1 MTTTRYSS
9 KEIAELFTTFTA
21 ITDISSASYIVS
33 SDLEQGNKIPMLQVK
48 AGDVLVGNSIVDQK
62 IENYLD
68 VKINNRTIAYLNNK
82 ISPVVKA
89 KNDIGEMEDINKLY
103 LSLAHGKVHFP
114 DKDVYAYLPLLLIE
128 VEDKEEMY
136 STAQRTG
143 EYVFR
148 INFSDK
154 LLVNYDVVR
163 YFFDITF
170 EENGKEHVEFIS
182 TTVGEFIPE
191 GKRGSMKD
199 IMEYVY
205 SFFMAKS
212 KTENFIFPEI
222 NGDNSAVMMFFSTR
236 ENYKAKREFNQIANE
251 ENPLVE
257 QYLHFF
263 SEGEEEGITLN
274 KSPELN
280 DDIFYGSLT
289 RDYPLGKGQA
299 TVMQLNNKNSAI
311 IPVVGGPGTGKS
323 TLILSLIANAVTTR
337 AMSIIFNNKDL
348 NNLTLL
354 TATANKAVE
363 NVYKNLKRGF
373 KHGFVFVGGRAS
385 NMDASG
391 KEVSEYIELLNA
403 KTFDSVKLQAS
414 KNEIVSIVNVMS
426 KAKKNFAIL
435 EKLKDVFV
443 KNSVKDYD
451 ALLKAKELIVIDN
464 EKLSYARKAYAEVNK
479 LLKMLTNLTSKEI
492 SFYDLI
498 QNETEILAELELAQ
512 EKLNNLGFLN
522 KITGKKAQVLEEISF
537 CEVKNTSDLKT
548 LISIIKEILDL
559 KERYLLAKEIIK
571 KNEVI
576 AKSEELVEI
585 FKNDQAMFAKML
597 NYNTFGDFFRLEMFN
612 LNYKL
617 YIASLNFLEQKT
629 LLEKDNVIKA
639 LGYLTANDKY
649 DYLMEHYGRNVE
661 NQEELLRLI
670 SLAYPVFT
678 TTLASVT
685 NMFPGINPSKVQ
697 AVRTVIAD
705 EAGMITCSDLLPA
718 LRRAKRAVVIGD
730 PKQLAPIVAIE
741 EVFLEALEDSY
752 EKEFWNSYSPSLIS
766 AFHRAAGTFGG
777 SYLETGTGVIL
788 DEHRRCAKE
797 IAELF
802 IDIADYKGLKIYSGK
817 CESEPFKA
825 IKNRLMF
832 FDVSNPDTKSFKKVN
847 RGEISVINK
856 LLNRLRAVGY
866 DLQRDVGIITPY
878 KEQEAT
884 LITQFGEMLGHTPN
898 LAKIGTVHKFQGV
911 EFKVVIFSAVCSRE
925 QDSLKF
931 INQSPSLINVAIS
944 RAIES
949 FIVVGDYER
958 LTVNVERDRGNFIG
972 RMASYIKARGFYGK
986 MKAEDIKLKTSY
998 SYKTFSGKT
1007 VTIEP
1012 TKVFD
1017 DFEDLESI
1025 DYSISF
1031 EENNDAVALWG
1042 AECYFQD

>member
-1 MTTTRYSS
+1 MMASKYSS

-33 SDLEQGNKIPMLQVK
+33 SDLEQGNKLPMLQVK
-48 AGDVLVGNSIVDQK
+48 AGDIFVGNTIVDNK
-62 IENYLD
+62 AEHYLD
-68 VKINNRTIAYLNNK
+68 IKINNRTVAYLNNK
-82 ISPVVKA
+82 ISPIVKA
-89 KNDIGEMEDINKLY
+89 KNDFGDMQDMNRLY

-114 DKDVYAYLPLLLIE
+114 DKDMYAYLPLLLVEI
-128 VEDKEEMY
+128 EDKELMY
-136 STAQRTG
+136 STAQKSG
-143 EYVFR
+143 EY
-148 INFSDK
+148 ILNIKFSDK

-163 YFFDITF
+163 YFFDIKF

-182 TTVGEFIPE
+182 TTIEEFIPNS
-191 GKRGSMKD
+191 KRGSLKE
-199 IMEYVY
+199 IMEYIY
-205 SFFMAKS
+205 SFFMKKS
-212 KTENFIFPEI
+212 KNDNFIFPEL
-222 NGDNSAVMMFFSTR
+222 NGDDSSVMMFFSTR
-236 ENYKAKREFNQIANE
+236 ENYKAKREFNQIAE
-251 ENPLVE
+251 DKNPLVE

-263 SEGEEEGITLN
+263 NQGKEEGVTLN
-274 KSPELN
+274 KAPELTN
-280 DDIFYGSLT
+280 DIYYGSLT
-289 RDYPLGKGQA
+289 RDYPLGEGQA
-299 TVMQLNNKNSAI
+299 TVMQQNNKNVAI

-337 AMSIIFNNKDL
+337 AMSIIFNNKDY

-391 KEVSEYIELLNA
+391 KEVGEYIELLNG
-403 KTFDSVKLQAS
+403 KVFDSAKMQAS
-414 KNEIVSIVNVMS
+414 KNEITTIVATMS
-426 KAKKNFAIL
+426 KTKKNFDLIQ
-435 EKLKDVFV
+435 EVKDVLV
-443 KNSVKDYD
+443 ANNVKDFD
-451 ALLKAKELIVIDN
+451 GLLKARGLIVVDK
-464 EKLSYARKAYAEVNK
+464 EKIEVSRKAYANVSK
-479 LLKMLTNLTSKEI
+479 LLKKLETLVSRSITTEEIFSKEV
-492 SFYDLI
+492 D
-498 QNETEILAELELAQ
+498 ILAELELAQ
-512 EKLNNLGFLN
+512 DRLNNLSLLERIGS
-522 KITGKKAQVLEEISF
+522 KKSQILKEISF
-537 CEVKNTSDLKT
+537 CKVDSTSDLKT
-548 LISIIKEILDL
+548 LIAVIKDILTLKDDFLGAKEIL
-559 KERYLLAKEIIK
+559 R
-571 KNEVI
+571 KNELI
-576 AKSEELVEI
+576 TKSAELTEI
-585 FKNDQAMFAKML
+585 FKNDEANFAKML
-597 NYNTFGDFFRLEMFN
+597 SYKTFGDFFRLEMYN

-617 YIASLNFLEQKT
+617 YISSLQFLEQRA
-629 LLEKDNVIKA
+629 LLEKENVIKA
-639 LGYLTANDKY
+639 LGYLMAADKY
-649 DYLMEHYGRNVE
+649 NYLMEHYGRSVK
-661 NQEELLRLI
+661 NQEEMLRLI
-670 SLAYPVFT
+670 SLAYPIFT

-718 LRRAKRAVVIGD
+718 LRRSKRAVVIGD

-752 EKEFWNSYSPSLIS
+752 EKQFWDSYSPSLIS

-777 SYLETGTGVIL
+777 SYLETGTGIIL

-802 IDIADYKGLKIYSGK
+802 INIADYKGLKICSGK

-847 RGEISVINK
+847 KGEISVINK
-856 LLNRLRAVGY
+856 LLKRLSAVGY

-911 EFKVVIFSAVCSRE
+911 EFKVVIFSSVCSRE

-931 INQSPSLINVAIS
+931 INQSPSLINVAVS

-958 LTVNVERDRGNFIG
+958 LTINASKDKNNFIG
-972 RMASYIKARGFYGK
+972 RMAQYIKANGFFGK

-998 SYKTFSGKT
+998 SYKNFSGKT
-1007 VTIEP
+1007 VTVDP
-1012 TKVFD
+1012 TKVFNE
-1017 DFEDLESI
+1017 FEELEGF
-1025 DYSISF
+1025 DYSTLA
-1031 EENNDAVALWG
+1031 NNDDVANWG
-1042 AECYFQD
+1042 IEYYYQA

>member
-1 MTTTRYSS
+1 MMTNEYSS
-9 KEIAELFTTFTA
+9 KKIAELFNTFTA

-33 SDLEQGNKIPMLQVK
+33 SDLEQGNKLPMLQIK
-48 AGDVLVGNSIVDQK
+48 AGDVIVGNSIVDK
-62 IENYLD
+62 KMENYLD
-68 VKINNRTIAYLNNK
+68 VKISNRTVAYLNNK
-82 ISPVVKA
+82 ISPIVKA
-89 KNDIGEMEDINKLY
+89 KNELGEMKDINKLY
-103 LSLAHGKVHFP
+103 LSLAHGKVYFP

-128 VEDKEEMY
+128 VEDKAKMY
-136 STAQRTG
+136 STAQKTG

-148 INFSDK
+148 VNFSDK

-163 YFFDITF
+163 YFFDVTF

-191 GKRGSMKD
+191 GKRGSVKE
-199 IMEYVY
+199 IMEFVY
-205 SFFMAKS
+205 SFFAKRG
-212 KTENFIFPEI
+212 KTDNFLFPEV
-222 NGDNSAVMMFFSTR
+222 NGDNSTVMMFFSTR
-236 ENYKAKREFNQIANE
+236 ENYKAKREFNQIAAEN
-251 ENPLVE
+251 NPLVE

-263 SEGEEEGITLN
+263 SEGEEEGVTLN
-274 KSPELN
+274 KAPELN

-289 RDYPLGKGQA
+289 KMYPLGEGQA
-299 TVMQLNNKNSAI
+299 TVMQRNNKNAAI

-323 TLILSLIANAVTTR
+323 TLILSLIANAITTR
-337 AMSIIFNNKDL
+337 AMSIIFNGKDL

-363 NVYKNLKRGF
+363 NVYKNLKKGF
-373 KHGFVFVGGRAS
+373 RYGFVFVGGRAS
-385 NMDASG
+385 NVDASG
-391 KEVSEYIELLNA
+391 KEVGEYIEILSN
-403 KTFDSVKLQAS
+403 KMFESSKMQAA
-414 KNEIVSIVNVMS
+414 KNEIVGIVNTMS
-426 KAKKNFAIL
+426 KAKKDFELIK
-435 EKLKDVFV
+435 ELKDVLLE
-443 KNSVKDYD
+443 SGVKDYES
-451 ALLKAKELIVIDN
+451 LLRAKELIVIDSGKVN
-464 EKLSYARKAYAEVNK
+464 QARKAYAEVSK
-479 LLKMLTNLTSKEI
+479 LLKMFANLCGKEIGFDDLVSKE
-492 SFYDLI
+492 S
-498 QNETEILAELELAQ
+498 EILAELELAQ
-512 EKLNNLGFLN
+512 EKLNNLGFFSFG
-522 KITGKKAQVLEEISF
+522 GKKARILSEITF
-537 CEVKNTSDLKT
+537 CEVKNVLDLKSLT
-548 LISIIKEILDL
+548 NIVKKILSLKDEFLFAKEILRR
-559 KERYLLAKEIIK
+559 KEAVTKSNELAK
-571 KNEVI
+571 
-576 AKSEELVEI
+576 AFS
-585 FKNDQAMFAKML
+585 NDQASFAKML
-597 NYNTFGDFFRLEMFN
+597 SYETFGDFFRLEFYN

-617 YIASLNFLEQKT
+617 YIASLNFLEQRA
-629 LLEKDNVIKA
+629 LLEKDGVIKA
-639 LGYLTANDKY
+639 LGYLTASDKY
-649 DYLMEHYGRNVE
+649 DYLMENYGRNVE

-685 NMFPGINPSKVQ
+685 NMFPGINPSKIQ

-741 EVFLEALEDSY
+741 EVFLEALEDNY
-752 EKEFWNSYSPSLIS
+752 EKAFWNRYSPSLIS

-777 SYLETGTGVIL
+777 SYLETGTGIVL

-802 IDIADYKGLKIYSGK
+802 IDIADYKGLKIHSGK

-856 LLNRLRAVGY
+856 LLRRLSAVGY
-866 DLQRDVGIITPY
+866 DLERDVGIITPY

-884 LITQFGEMLGHTPN
+884 LITQFGELLGHTPN

-931 INQSPSLINVAIS
+931 INQSPSLINVAVS

-949 FIVVGDYER
+949 FIVVGDYAK
-958 LTVNVERDRGNFIG
+958 LTSKSGKDKTNFIG
-972 RMASYIKARGFYGK
+972 RMAEYIKTRGFYGK
-986 MKAEDIKLKTSY
+986 MSAEDIQLKTSY
-998 SYKTFSGKT
+998 SYKTFSGKIVT
-1007 VTIEP
+1007 VEP
-1012 TKVFD
+1012 TKVFE
-1017 DFEDLESI
+1017 DFEDLESM
-1025 DYSISF
+1025 DFSVTL
-1031 EENNDAVALWG
+1031 EENNEAAALWG